1 MIKLAVHVGVCPEN
15 PAVRLDEY
23 VVFGTT
29 WANNA
34 PTVLP
39 EMYFPSFIEELEL
52 ELIYSS

>member
-1 MIKLAVHVGVCPEN
+1 MIKMAVGICLEN